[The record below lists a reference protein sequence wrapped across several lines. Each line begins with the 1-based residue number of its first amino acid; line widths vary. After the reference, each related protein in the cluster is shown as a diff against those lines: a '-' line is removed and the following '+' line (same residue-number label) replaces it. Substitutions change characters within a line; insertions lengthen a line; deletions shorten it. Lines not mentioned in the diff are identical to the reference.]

1 MHLQL
6 IQNKPVSEHLS
17 SQRVS
22 NFKIVLLFV
31 KCKRFYKTLIWHTH
45 NYLYIYFF
53 LNWKNMVVEI
63 NGVNV
68 QGHYLNLDF
77 KIQHINFLW
86 IFCVVPLSM
95 EL

>member
-1 MHLQL
+1 
-6 IQNKPVSEHLS
+6 
-17 SQRVS
+17 
-22 NFKIVLLFV
+22 
-31 KCKRFYKTLIWHTH
+31 
-45 NYLYIYFF
+45 
-53 LNWKNMVVEI
+53 MVVEI